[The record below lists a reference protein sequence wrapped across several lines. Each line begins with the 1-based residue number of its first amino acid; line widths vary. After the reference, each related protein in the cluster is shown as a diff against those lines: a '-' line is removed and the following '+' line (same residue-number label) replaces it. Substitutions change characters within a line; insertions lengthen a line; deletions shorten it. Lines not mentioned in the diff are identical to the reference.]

1 MSIPA
6 LCGRPGA
13 NPSRATAAY
22 HAPVD
27 TASLLWGTVFGAIGA
42 GYILYGRRQ
51 REAIPLLCGIGLV
64 GFTWFVTNP
73 WAIVLAGAALMA
85 APFVA
90 RRYV

>member
-1 MSIPA
+1 MGLSPGEPNPH
-6 LCGRPGA
+6 GR
-13 NPSRATAAY
+13 AAY

-90 RRYV
+90 RRYF

>member
-13 NPSRATAAY
+13 NPSRATTAY

-64 GFTWFVTNP
+64 VFTWFVTNP